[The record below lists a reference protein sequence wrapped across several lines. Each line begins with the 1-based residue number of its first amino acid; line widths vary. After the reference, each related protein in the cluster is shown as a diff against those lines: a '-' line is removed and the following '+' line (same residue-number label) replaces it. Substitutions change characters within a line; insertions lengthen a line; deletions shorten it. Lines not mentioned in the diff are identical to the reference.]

1 MKRAMLYITAVCFA
15 ELVSADIATTKH
27 INSFSP
33 DALYVST
40 TQVLTSMAGARESG
54 YNNALYIEPSN
65 PVKKEHQNSPATAVS
80 ITATLNEDNSP
91 RRKPRKR
98 HPFATGKDD
107 SLYHPNS
114 LTRKLSEIK
123 VPP

>member
-1 MKRAMLYITAVCFA
+1 MTTVCFT
-15 ELVSADIATTKH
+15 ELASADVTTTKH
-27 INSFSP
+27 INLFSP

-40 TQVLTSMAGARESG
+40 THALASITGTRESG
-54 YNNALYIEPSN
+54 YNNALYIEPSD
-65 PVKKEHQNSPATAVS
+65 PVKKEHRNFPAVAPSTTA
-80 ITATLNEDNSP
+80 ALNEDNSQ
-91 RRKPRKR
+91 RKKPRKR

-114 LTRKLSEIK
+114 LTQKLSEIK